1 MMIVSHRLSRMVI
14 VLGIMLACV
23 AMAFAQT
30 EKASTVPE
38 QLAEAVRL
46 YSDLEFEKALAV
58 ANDLLARPGLT
69 TQDSVAILE
78 VLSIVNYAKGVEFQ
92 RKAFSYL
99 EQISK
104 IGPCVLQ
111 LPRDIWPQELRTK
124 WFRLTNAKDSLVC
137 HINSE
142 PNVKTIA
149 ILPFDN
155 YSVGK
160 YQQELGMLSKALS
173 EFMVLDFLKLGTMKV
188 VERDK
193 IDFIMKELELQKSG
207 AVDQATAAKIGK
219 IVGAQYM
226 VFGSI
231 TQLDDKTAAMLAR
244 VVKVETS
251 EIVASADVSGKPE
264 YLKMQKDLV
273 ADLAKRLD
281 GTLGNNIRQLIQ
293 DASTETMDAAKYYS
307 QGLELVDQY
316 EYKKA
321 YDAFKKAYEMDK
333 TFAEAKKKMDVYRPL
348 AG

>member
-1 MMIVSHRLSRMVI
+1 MVSTSHMARRAGLAVGI
-14 VLGIMLACV
+14 AVLCV
-23 AMAFAQT
+23 TAAFAQVQ
-30 EKASTVPE
+30 KSSTVPE

-46 YSDLEFEKALAV
+46 YSDLEFEKALGV
-58 ANDLLARPGLT
+58 ANDVLARPGLT

-78 VLSIVNYAKGVEFQ
+78 VLSIVNYAKGAEFQ

-124 WFRLTNAKDSLVC
+124 WFRLTNAKDSLLC
-137 HINSE
+137 HVNSE
-142 PNVKTIA
+142 PGQKTVA

-160 YQQELGMLSKALS
+160 YQQELGMLSRALS
-173 EFMVLDFLKLGTMKV
+173 EFMVLDFMKLGNMKV

-193 IDFIMKELELQKSG
+193 IEFILKELELQKSG
-207 AVDQATAAKIGK
+207 AVDQSTASKVGK

-231 TQLDDKTAAMLAR
+231 TQLDDKTAAMMAR

-251 EIVASADVSGKPE
+251 EIVASADIQGKPE

-273 ADLAKRLD
+273 ADLAKKLD
-281 GTLGNNIRQLIQ
+281 ETLGSNVRQLIQ
-293 DASTETMDAAKYYS
+293 EASTETMDAAKYYS
-307 QGLELVDQY
+307 QGLEFVDQY

-321 YDAFKKAYEMDK
+321 YDAFKKAYDMDK